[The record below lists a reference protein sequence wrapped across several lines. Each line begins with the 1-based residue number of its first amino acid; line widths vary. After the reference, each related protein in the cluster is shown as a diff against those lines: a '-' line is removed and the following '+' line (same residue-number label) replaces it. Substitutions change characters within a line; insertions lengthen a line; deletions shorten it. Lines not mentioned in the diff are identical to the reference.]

1 MSGVKY
7 IDLENNNFLSAG
19 IPVTIKGVYNRIKST
34 RKRIVLTN
42 FSIDGIKSHDI
53 DSQISSDGSDYYIVF
68 YTSADKFTFTFTS
81 NDKITLTTGIWKE

>member
-19 IPVTIKGVYNRIKST
+19 TPVTIKGVYNRIKST

-53 DSQISSDGSDYYIVF
+53 DSPISSDGSDYHIVF
-68 YTSADKFTFTFTS
+68 YTREDKFTFTFTS
-81 NDKITLTTGIWKE
+81 NDKITLTRGL